1 MMHVHGE
8 VGSGVCAAPPAATAL
23 DPAEAFEEVQ
33 CEEALTSAGGI
44 LAGLALA
51 IVLWV
56 VLLVPILLL
65 LP

>member
-8 VGSGVCAAPPAATAL
+8 VASGVYAAPPASTV
-23 DPAEAFEEVQ
+23 PEPGEAFEEVQ

-44 LAGLALA
+44 LTGIALA

-56 VLLVPILLL
+56 VLLVPILLV